1 MVNPMKS
8 FKQFISESVN
18 IAGDFNGNLYI
29 NGSDNQSESVGESFI
44 ADVVWEG
51 KMYRLEVEGK
61 MMNKNELAEQLQG
74 EYPGAI
80 VHNIYPQTNSSLKIK
95 NSQKYQPERLTWTD

>member
-1 MVNPMKS
+1 MKS
-8 FKQFISESVN
+8 FQQFMTESVN

-29 NGSDNQSESVGESFI
+29 NGSDPQPSTKESFT

-51 KMYRLEVEGK
+51 KIYRLEIEGK
-61 MMNKNELAEQLQG
+61 MMSKNELAEQLQN

-80 VHNIYPQTNSSLKIK
+80 VHNIYPSTNSDITIK
-95 NSQKYQPERLTWTD
+95 SSQRYRPERFSWSD

>member
-1 MVNPMKS
+1 MKS
-8 FKQFISESVN
+8 FQQFISESVN
-18 IAGDFNGNLYI
+18 IAGDFNGNLYM
-29 NGSDNQSESVGESFI
+29 NASQPETTNESFL

-51 KMYRLEVEGK
+51 KLYRLEVEGK

-80 VHNIYPQTNSSLKIK
+80 VHNIYPQTTNSLKIK
-95 NSQKYQPERLTWTD
+95 NSQRYQPERLTWTD

>member
-1 MVNPMKS
+1 MKS
-8 FKQFISESVN
+8 FQQFISESIN
-18 IAGDFNGNLYI
+18 IAGDFNGNLYM
-29 NGSDNQSESVGESFI
+29 NSSQPETTKESFF

-61 MMNKNELAEQLQG
+61 MLSKNELAEQIQG

-80 VHNIYPQTNSSLKIK
+80 VHNIYPGQVNTSKIK
-95 NSQKYQPERLTWTD
+95 NAQRYQPERLSWSD

>member
-1 MVNPMKS
+1 MKS
-8 FKQFISESVN
+8 FQQFVSESIN

-29 NGSDNQSESVGESFI
+29 NGESQPEQATESFL

-51 KMYRLEVEGK
+51 KLYRIEVEGK
-61 MMNKNELAEQLQG
+61 MMDKNALAEQLQG

-80 VHNIYPQTNSSLKIK
+80 VHNIYPSTTNSLNIK
-95 NSQKYQPERLTWTD
+95 SAQRYQPERLTWTD

>member
-1 MVNPMKS
+1 MKS

-29 NGSDNQSESVGESFI
+29 NGSESQSQPVGESFL
-44 ADVVWEG
+44 ADVVWQG
-51 KMYRLEVEGK
+51 KLYRLEVEGK
-61 MMNKNELAEQLQG
+61 MMDKNALAEQLQG

-80 VHNIYPQTNSSLKIK
+80 VHNIYPSSPDSIKIK
-95 NSQKYQPERLTWTD
+95 NLQRYRPESLTWSD

>member
-1 MVNPMKS
+1 MKS
-8 FKQFISESVN
+8 FQQFISESVN
-18 IAGDFNGNLYI
+18 IVGDFNGNLYM
-29 NGSDNQSESVGESFI
+29 NASQPETTNESFL

-51 KMYRLEVEGK
+51 KLYRLEVEGK

-80 VHNIYPQTNSSLKIK
+80 VHNIYPQTTNSLKIK
-95 NSQKYQPERLTWTD
+95 NSQRYQPERLTWTD

>member
-1 MVNPMKS
+1 MKS
-8 FKQFISESVN
+8 FQQFISESITIN
-18 IAGDFNGNLYI
+18 GDFNGTLNV
-29 NGSDNQSESVGESFI
+29 GSSQPEQASESFF

-61 MMNKNELAEQLQG
+61 MISKNELAEQIQD

-80 VHNIYPQTNSSLKIK
+80 VHNVYPNTTSSVKVK
-95 NSQKYQPERLTWTD
+95 NAQRYQPERLSWGE